1 MKQLL
6 TLFLCGLFVL
16 AAPACAQRIIQNP
29 KALGCLNVSGGEL
42 KASKVVFADTA
53 TTVQFTMDYPAGST
67 FRIAGT
73 SYLVDENNRRYLV
86 RSAEGL
92 TLDAW
97 VTSPADRTTHFT
109 LHFEPLPKRTRVF
122 DFIEYDGQRAFM
134 LLGIHNG
141 KQKLKMKT
149 MEELASANVYPSLAD
164 WFTTDS
170 VTLRGRIEG
179 YSAEAGFPTQ
189 LEMSYKSVFDKDELV
204 MVADIRP
211 DGTFEKRWEVDY
223 PKQHSFRWDKALP
236 GMKYLEVFARPGD
249 TINVT
254 VRRGEDGLYRCIYHD
269 GSSQAVERWLK
280 SGLNLGGF
288 TSRMYHFK
296 GTPGEAEAQAEKL
309 WQLTTYRLQTVAAR
323 HHFTPMEMQLA
334 MADAQVQYAMD
345 VMDYAL
351 GKMLNTEMVTA
362 ADSAVH
368 ATLRD
373 TAFYGRLLRRIDF
386 DNPLL
391 MASGY
396 YDILLNRIQY
406 AWPVLSADG
415 PVEITD
421 EDGPW
426 DNTSESILK
435 EMEKRY
441 ATWRGMMG
449 STKNNDFVKPKDQRE
464 LARFGLARNCTF
476 KNLMAQ
482 MCNYQEML
490 GDYNMWRE
498 NESSKDRVLA
508 DPKLSEEERKQ
519 QAERI
524 PCLSNVFPRYVSSFT
539 YEALRHHAEQF
550 HAARQAMASFTS
562 PLPQGQPAQ
571 LIRSLQM
578 RYPGRYLVIDFWGMG
593 CGPCRGAIQSS
604 KELRAEIAKRDDVK
618 LVFIAGEE
626 TAEGSEAYH
635 KYVKEWL
642 ADEETIC
649 IPDTEFS
656 RLQEYFRF
664 NGIPHYETITP
675 DGRIVGEEYR
685 INGLYNFKAEMERL
699 IKAGL

>member
-16 AAPACAQRIIQNP
+16 AAPACAQRTIQNP

-53 TTVQFTMDYPAGST
+53 TTVQFTMDYPAGSS

-73 SYLVDENNRRYLV
+73 CYLVDENNRRYPV

-92 TLDAW
+92 TFDTW

-109 LHFEPLPKRTRVF
+109 LHFDPLPKRTRVF

-134 LLGIHNG
+134 LLGIHDS

-149 MEELASANVYPSLAD
+149 MEELAGANAYPSLAD

-498 NESSKDRVLA
+498 NEISKDKVLA

-519 QAERI
+519 QAASV
-524 PCLSNVFPRYVSSFT
+524 PCLSNVFPRYVASFSH
-539 YEALRHHAEQF
+539 EALRRHAEQF
-550 HAARQAMASFTS
+550 HAARQAKASFTS
-562 PLPQGQPAQ
+562 PLPEGQPAE

>member
-16 AAPACAQRIIQNP
+16 ATPACAQRTIQNP

-53 TTVQFTMDYPAGST
+53 TTVQFTMDYPAGSS

-73 SYLVDENNRRYLV
+73 CYLVDENNRRYPV

-92 TLDAW
+92 TFDTW

-109 LHFEPLPKRTRVF
+109 LHFDPLPKRTRVF
-122 DFIEYDGQRAFM
+122 DFIEYDGQRSFM

-189 LEMSYKSVFDKDELV
+189 LEMSYKSVFDKYDFV

-211 DGTFEKRWEVDY
+211 DGTFEKRWKVDY
-223 PKQHSFRWDKALP
+223 PQQHSFRLDKALP
-236 GMKYLEVFARPGD
+236 GMNYLEVFARPGD
-249 TINVT
+249 TIDVT
-254 VRRGEDGLYRCIYHD
+254 VRKGDDGLYRCDYHS
-269 GSSQAVERWLK
+269 GSSQEVERWLK
-280 SGLNLGGF
+280 SGLNFGGI
-288 TSRMYHFK
+288 TSRMYRFK

-309 WQLTTYRLQTVAAR
+309 WQLMTYRLQTEAAR
-323 HHFTPMEMQLA
+323 HKFTPMEMQLA
-334 MADAQVQYAMD
+334 MADAQVQYAME

-351 GKMLNTEMVTA
+351 GKMFNMEMVTA

-406 AWPVLSADG
+406 AWPVRFADG

-421 EDGPW
+421 ENGPW
-426 DNTSESILK
+426 TNPAESILN

-441 ATWRGMMG
+441 ATWRSMMG
-449 STKNNDFVKPKDQRE
+449 STKN
-464 LARFGLARNCTF
+464 
-476 KNLMAQ
+476 NLMAQ

-498 NESSKDRVLA
+498 NEISKDKVLA

-519 QAERI
+519 QAASV
-524 PCLSNVFPRYVSSFT
+524 PCLSNVFPRYVASFSH
-539 YEALRHHAEQF
+539 EALRRHAEQF
-550 HAARQAMASFTS
+550 HAARQAKASFTS
-562 PLPQGQPAQ
+562 PLPEGQPAE

-664 NGIPHYETITP
+664 NSIPHYETITP
-675 DGRIVGEEYR
+675 DGRRVGEEYL
-685 INGLYNFKAEMERL
+685 INGLYNFKFEMDRL
-699 IKAGL
+699 RAAGL

>member
-1 MKQLL
+1 MKQFLILL
-6 TLFLCGLFVL
+6 LCGLFALV
-16 AAPACAQRIIQNP
+16 APTSAKRIVKAP
-29 KALGCLNVSGGEL
+29 EALGCLNVNNGDLMVRE
-42 KASKVVFADTA
+42 VVFADTA
-53 TTVQFTMDYPAGST
+53 TTVRFTLDYPAGNN
-67 FRIAGT
+67 FRILDT
-73 SYLVDENNRRYLV
+73 CYLQDEDGARYPL

-92 TLDAW
+92 SVNTW
-97 VTSPADRTTHFT
+97 VTSPAGRTTDFT

-122 DFIEYDGQRAFM
+122 DFIENDGRGAFM
-134 LLGIHNG
+134 VLGIHDR
-141 KQKLKMKT
+141 KHKLRLPT
-149 MEELASANVYPSLAD
+149 MEELAGANAYTAPAD

-179 YSAEAGFPTQ
+179 YSPEAGFPTQ
-189 LEMSYKSVFDKDELV
+189 LELSYTSVFDKDELV

-211 DGTFEKRWEVDY
+211 DGTFEKRWKVDH
-223 PKQHSFRWDKALP
+223 PKQHSFLWDKALP
-236 GMKYLEVFARPGD
+236 GMNYLEVFARPGE

-280 SGLNLGGF
+280 SGLELGGF

-296 GTPGEAEAQAEKL
+296 GTPGEAEALAEKL
-309 WQLTTYRLQTVAAR
+309 WQLIIYRLQTVAAR
-323 HHFTPMEMQLA
+323 HSFTPMEMQLA
-334 MADAQVQYAMD
+334 MADAQVQHAMG

-351 GKMLNTEMVTA
+351 GKMFDANMVTA
-362 ADSAVH
+362 ADSAVY
-368 ATLRD
+368 AALRD

-391 MASGY
+391 MANGY
-396 YDILLNRIQY
+396 YEILLNRIQY
-406 AWPVLSADG
+406 AWPVIGADG

-421 EDGPW
+421 EIGPW
-426 DNTSESILK
+426 TNTPESILK
-435 EMEKRY
+435 EMENRY
-441 ATWRGMMG
+441 AKWRGMMG
-449 STKNNDFVKPKDQRE
+449 CTNN
-464 LARFGLARNCTF
+464 
-476 KNLMAQ
+476 NLMAQ

-490 GDYNMWRE
+490 DDYKLWCV
-498 NESSKDRVLA
+498 NEITKDRVLS

-519 QAERI
+519 QAASV
-524 PCLSNVFPRYVSSFT
+524 PCLSNVLPRYVASFSH
-539 YEALRHHAEQF
+539 EALRRHAEQF

-562 PLPQGQPAQ
+562 PLPQGQPAA
-571 LIRSLQM
+571 LIRSLQA

-604 KELRAEIAKRDDVK
+604 KELRAEIAQRDDVK
-618 LVFIAGEE
+618 LVFIAGEA

-675 DGRIVGEEYR
+675 DGRRVGEEYR
-685 INGLYNFKAEMERL
+685 INGLYNFKFEMEHLLQAFDRESRR
-699 IKAGL
+699 

>member
-73 SYLVDENNRRYLV
+73 CYLVDENNRRYLV

-97 VTSPADRTTHFT
+97 VTSPADRTTLFT

-134 LLGIHNG
+134 LLGIHDG

-149 MEELASANVYPSLAD
+149 MEELAGAKAYPSLAD

-189 LEMSYKSVFDKDELV
+189 LEMSYNSVFDKYDLV

-211 DGTFEKRWEVDY
+211 DGTFEKRWKVDY
-223 PKQHSFRWDKALP
+223 PQQHSLRLDKELP
-236 GMKYLEVFARPGD
+236 GMNYLEVFARPGD
-249 TINVT
+249 TIGVT
-254 VRRGEDGLYRCIYHD
+254 VRKGDDGLYRCDYHS
-269 GSSQAVERWLK
+269 GSSQEVERWLK
-280 SGLNLGGF
+280 SGLNF
-288 TSRMYHFK
+288 SNIVSRMFHCK
-296 GTPGEAEAQAEKL
+296 GTPQEAEAEAEEL
-309 WQLTTYRLQTVAAR
+309 WQLMAYRLQTVAAR
-323 HHFTPMEMQLA
+323 HNFSPLEMQLA
-334 MADAQVQYAMD
+334 VADAQAHFATG

-351 GKMLNTEMVTA
+351 QKRFNVERVTA
-362 ADSAVH
+362 ADSAVY

-373 TAFYGRLLRRIDF
+373 TAFYSRLLHRIDF

-406 AWPVLSADG
+406 AWPVRFADG

-449 STKNNDFVKPKDQRE
+449 CTNN
-464 LARFGLARNCTF
+464 
-476 KNLMAQ
+476 NLMAQ

-508 DPKLSEEERKQ
+508 DPKLCAEERKQ
-519 QAERI
+519 QAGRI
-524 PCLSNVFPRYVSSFT
+524 PCLSNVFPRYVASFSHET
-539 YEALRHHAEQF
+539 LRRHAEQF

-562 PLPQGQPAQ
+562 PLPQGQPAA
-571 LIRSLQM
+571 LIRSLQA

-649 IPDTEFS
+649 IPNTEFS

-664 NGIPHYETITP
+664 NSIPHYETITP

-685 INGLYNFKAEMERL
+685 INGLYNFKYDMEWL
-699 IKAGL
+699 LKAGL

>member
-1 MKQLL
+1 MNLHTFMKQFLILL
-6 TLFLCGLFVL
+6 LCGLFALV
-16 AAPACAQRIIQNP
+16 APTSAKRIVKAP
-29 KALGCLNVSGGEL
+29 EALGCLNVSNGDLMVRE
-42 KASKVVFADTA
+42 VVFADTA
-53 TTVQFTMDYPAGST
+53 TTVRFTLDYPAGNN
-67 FRIAGT
+67 FRILDT
-73 SYLVDENNRRYLV
+73 CYLQDEDGARYPL

-92 TLDAW
+92 SVNTW
-97 VTSPADRTTHFT
+97 VTSPAGRTTDFT

-122 DFIEYDGQRAFM
+122 DFIENDGRGAFM
-134 LLGIHNG
+134 VLGIHDR
-141 KQKLKMKT
+141 KHKLRLPT
-149 MEELASANVYPSLAD
+149 MEELAGANAYTAPAD

-179 YSAEAGFPTQ
+179 YSPEAGFPTQ
-189 LEMSYKSVFDKDELV
+189 LELSYTSVFDKDELV

-211 DGTFEKRWEVDY
+211 DGTFEKRWEVDH

-236 GMKYLEVFARPGD
+236 GMNYLEVFARPGE

-280 SGLNLGGF
+280 SGLDLGGF
-288 TSRMYHFK
+288 ASRMYHFK
-296 GTPGEAEAQAEKL
+296 GTPGEAEALAEKL
-309 WQLTTYRLQTVAAR
+309 WKLIIYRLQTVAAR
-323 HHFTPMEMQLA
+323 HSFTPMEMQLA
-334 MADAQVQYAMD
+334 MADAQVQHAMG

-351 GKMLNTEMVTA
+351 GKMFDANMVTA
-362 ADSAVH
+362 ADSAVY
-368 ATLRD
+368 AALRD

-396 YDILLNRIQY
+396 YGILLNRIQY
-406 AWPVLSADG
+406 AWPLIGADG

-421 EDGPW
+421 ESGPW
-426 DNTSESILK
+426 TNTPESILK
-435 EMEKRY
+435 EMENRY
-441 ATWRGMMG
+441 AKWRGMMG
-449 STKNNDFVKPKDQRE
+449 
-464 LARFGLARNCTF
+464 CTHN
-476 KNLMAQ
+476 NLMAQ

-490 GDYNMWRE
+490 DDYKLWCV
-498 NESSKDRVLA
+498 NEITKDRVLS

-519 QAERI
+519 QAASV
-524 PCLSNVFPRYVSSFT
+524 PCLSNVFPRYVASFSH
-539 YEALRHHAEQF
+539 EALRRHAERF
-550 HAARQAMASFTS
+550 HAARQAKASFTS
-562 PLPQGQPAQ
+562 PLPEGQSAE

-593 CGPCRGAIQSS
+593 CGPCRSAIQSS

-618 LVFIAGEE
+618 LVFIAGEA

-675 DGRIVGEEYR
+675 DGRRVGEEYR
-685 INGLYNFKAEMERL
+685 INGLYNFKFEMEHLLQAFDRESRR
-699 IKAGL
+699 

>member
-1 MKQLL
+1 MKQFLILL
-6 TLFLCGLFVL
+6 LCGLFAMV
-16 AAPACAQRIIQNP
+16 APSSAKRIVMKAP
-29 KALGCLNVSGGEL
+29 EALGCLNVSNGDLMVRE
-42 KASKVVFADTA
+42 VVFADTA
-53 TTVQFTMDYPAGST
+53 TTVRFTLDYPAGYN
-67 FRIAGT
+67 FRILDT
-73 SYLVDENNRRYLV
+73 CYLQDEDGARYPL

-92 TLDAW
+92 SVNTW
-97 VTSPADRTTHFT
+97 VTSPAGRTTDFT

-122 DFIEYDGQRAFM
+122 DFIENDGRGAFM
-134 LLGIHNG
+134 VLGIHDR
-141 KQKLKMKT
+141 KHKLRLPT
-149 MEELASANVYPSLAD
+149 MEELAGANAYTAPAD

-179 YSAEAGFPTQ
+179 YSPEAGFPTQ
-189 LEMSYKSVFDKDELV
+189 LELSYTSVFDKDELV

-211 DGTFEKRWEVDY
+211 DGTFEKRWEVDH
-223 PKQHSFRWDKALP
+223 PKQHSFLWDKALP
-236 GMKYLEVFARPGD
+236 GMNYLEVFARPGD

-280 SGLNLGGF
+280 SGLDFGGF
-288 TSRMYHFK
+288 TSRMYHFR
-296 GTPGEAEAQAEKL
+296 GTPGEAEALAEKL
-309 WQLTTYRLQTVAAR
+309 WQLIIYRLQTVAAR
-323 HHFTPMEMQLA
+323 HSFTPMEMQLA
-334 MADAQVQYAMD
+334 MADAQVQHAMD

-351 GKMLNTEMVTA
+351 GKMFNAEMVTA
-362 ADSAVH
+362 ADSAVY
-368 ATLRD
+368 AALRD

-396 YDILLNRIQY
+396 YEILLNRIQY
-406 AWPVLSADG
+406 AWPVRSAAIIEVVD
-415 PVEITD
+415 TD
-421 EDGPW
+421 EQW
-426 DNTSESILK
+426 TNTPESILK
-435 EMEKRY
+435 EMENRY

-449 STKNNDFVKPKDQRE
+449 CSKN
-464 LARFGLARNCTF
+464 
-476 KNLMAQ
+476 NLMAQ

-490 GDYNMWRE
+490 DDYKLWCV
-498 NESSKDRVLA
+498 NEITKDRVLS
-508 DPKLSEEERKQ
+508 DPKLSEDERKQ
-519 QAERI
+519 QAASV
-524 PCLSNVFPRYVSSFT
+524 PCLSNVFPRYVASFSH
-539 YEALRHHAEQF
+539 EALRRHAERF
-550 HAARQAMASFTS
+550 HAARQAKASFTS
-562 PLPQGQPAQ
+562 PLPEGQPAE
-571 LIRSLQM
+571 LIRSLQA

-593 CGPCRGAIQSS
+593 CGPCRSAIQSS

-618 LVFIAGEE
+618 LVFIAGEA

-675 DGRIVGEEYR
+675 DGRRVGEEYR
-685 INGLYNFKAEMERL
+685 INGLYNFDSDMKRL
-699 IKAGL
+699 LQAFDRESRR

>member
-1 MKQLL
+1 MKQFLILL
-6 TLFLCGLFVL
+6 LCGLFALV
-16 AAPACAQRIIQNP
+16 APTSAKRIVKAP
-29 KALGCLNVSGGEL
+29 EALGCLNVSNGDLMVRE
-42 KASKVVFADTA
+42 VVFADTA
-53 TTVQFTMDYPAGST
+53 TTVRFTLDYPAGNN
-67 FRIAGT
+67 FRILDT
-73 SYLVDENNRRYLV
+73 CYLQDEDGARYPL

-92 TLDAW
+92 SVNTW
-97 VTSPADRTTHFT
+97 VTSPAGRTTDFT

-122 DFIEYDGQRAFM
+122 DFIENDGRGAFM
-134 LLGIHNG
+134 VLGIHDR
-141 KQKLKMKT
+141 KHKLRLPT
-149 MEELASANVYPSLAD
+149 MEELAGANAYTAPAD

-179 YSAEAGFPTQ
+179 YSPEAGFPTQ
-189 LEMSYKSVFDKDELV
+189 LELSYTSVFDKDELV

-211 DGTFEKRWEVDY
+211 DGTFEKRWEVDH

-236 GMKYLEVFARPGD
+236 GMSYLEVLARPGE

-254 VRRGEDGLYRCIYHD
+254 VRRGEDGQYRCIYHD

-280 SGLNLGGF
+280 SGLDFGGF

-296 GTPGEAEAQAEKL
+296 GTPGEAEALAEKL
-309 WQLTTYRLQTVAAR
+309 WKLIIYRLQTVAAR
-323 HHFTPMEMQLA
+323 HSFTPMEMQLA
-334 MADAQVQYAMD
+334 MADAQVQHAMG

-351 GKMLNTEMVTA
+351 GKMFDANMVTA
-362 ADSAVH
+362 ADSAVY
-368 ATLRD
+368 AALRD

-406 AWPVLSADG
+406 AWPVIGADG

-421 EDGPW
+421 EIGPW
-426 DNTSESILK
+426 TNTPESILK
-435 EMEKRY
+435 EMENRY
-441 ATWRGMMG
+441 AKWRGMMG
-449 STKNNDFVKPKDQRE
+449 CTNN
-464 LARFGLARNCTF
+464 
-476 KNLMAQ
+476 NLMAQ

-490 GDYNMWRE
+490 DDYKLWCV
-498 NESSKDRVLA
+498 NEITKDRVLS

-519 QAERI
+519 QAASV
-524 PCLSNVFPRYVSSFT
+524 PCLSNVFPRYVASFSH
-539 YEALRHHAEQF
+539 EALRRHAERF
-550 HAARQAMASFTS
+550 HAARQAKASFTS
-562 PLPQGQPAQ
+562 PLPEGQSAE

-593 CGPCRGAIQSS
+593 CGPCRSAIQSS

-618 LVFIAGEE
+618 LVFIAGEA

-675 DGRIVGEEYR
+675 DGRRVGEEYR
-685 INGLYNFKAEMERL
+685 INGLYNFDSDMKHLLQAFDRESRR
-699 IKAGL
+699 

>member
-1 MKQLL
+1 MNLYTFMKQFLILL
-6 TLFLCGLFVL
+6 LCGLFALV
-16 AAPACAQRIIQNP
+16 APTSAKRIVKGP
-29 KALGCLNVSGGEL
+29 EALGCLNVSNGDLMVRE
-42 KASKVVFADTA
+42 VVFADTA
-53 TTVQFTMDYPAGST
+53 TTVRFTLDYPAGNN
-67 FRIAGT
+67 FRILDT
-73 SYLVDENNRRYLV
+73 CYLQDEDGARYPL

-92 TLDAW
+92 AVNTW
-97 VTSPADRTTHFT
+97 VTSPAGRITDFT

-122 DFIEYDGQRAFM
+122 DFIENDGRGAFM
-134 LLGIHNG
+134 VLGIHDR
-141 KQKLKMKT
+141 KHKLRLPT
-149 MEELASANVYPSLAD
+149 MEELAGANAYTAPAD

-179 YSAEAGFPTQ
+179 YSPEAGFPTQ
-189 LEMSYKSVFDKDELV
+189 LELSYTSLFEKNELV

-223 PKQHSFRWDKALP
+223 PKQHSLRWDKALP
-236 GMKYLEVFARPGD
+236 GMNYLEVFARPGD

-254 VRRGEDGLYRCIYHD
+254 VRRGEDGQYRCIYHD

-280 SGLNLGGF
+280 SGLDFGGF
-288 TSRMYHFK
+288 TSRMYHFR
-296 GTPGEAEAQAEKL
+296 GTPGEAEALAEKL
-309 WQLTTYRLQTVAAR
+309 WKLIIYRLQTVAAR
-323 HHFTPMEMQLA
+323 HNFTPMEMQLA
-334 MADAQVQYAMD
+334 MADAQVQHAMG

-351 GKMLNTEMVTA
+351 GKMFDANMVTA
-362 ADSAVH
+362 ADSAVY
-368 ATLRD
+368 AALRD

-396 YDILLNRIQY
+396 YNILLNRIQY
-406 AWPVLSADG
+406 AWPVIGADG

-421 EDGPW
+421 ENGPW
-426 DNTSESILK
+426 TNTPESILK
-435 EMEKRY
+435 EMENRY
-441 ATWRGMMG
+441 AKWRGMMG
-449 STKNNDFVKPKDQRE
+449 CTNN
-464 LARFGLARNCTF
+464 
-476 KNLMAQ
+476 NLMAQ

-490 GDYNMWRE
+490 DDYKLWCV
-498 NESSKDRVLA
+498 NEINKDSVLA
-508 DPKLSEEERKQ
+508 NPKLNEEERKQ
-519 QAERI
+519 QAASV
-524 PCLSNVFPRYVSSFT
+524 PCLSNVFPRYVASFSH
-539 YEALRHHAEQF
+539 EALRRHAERF
-550 HAARQAMASFTS
+550 HAARQAKASFTS
-562 PLPQGQPAQ
+562 PLPEGQPAE
-571 LIRSLQM
+571 LIRSLQA

-593 CGPCRGAIQSS
+593 CGPCRSAIQSS

-618 LVFIAGEE
+618 LVFIAGEA

-675 DGRIVGEEYR
+675 DGRRVGEEYR
-685 INGLYNFKAEMERL
+685 INGLYNFKFEMEHLLQAFDRESRR
-699 IKAGL
+699 

>member
-16 AAPACAQRIIQNP
+16 AAPACAQRTIQNP

-53 TTVQFTMDYPAGST
+53 TTVQFTMDYPAGYT

-73 SYLVDENNRRYLV
+73 CYLVDENNRRYLV

-134 LLGIHNG
+134 LLGIHDS

-149 MEELASANVYPSLAD
+149 MEELAGANAYPSLAD

-288 TSRMYHFK
+288 TLRMYHFK

-685 INGLYNFKAEMERL
+685 INGLYNFKFEMERL

>member
-16 AAPACAQRIIQNP
+16 AAPACAQRTIQNP

-53 TTVQFTMDYPAGST
+53 TTVQFTMDYPAGSS

-73 SYLVDENNRRYLV
+73 CYLVDENNRRYLV

-109 LHFEPLPKRTRVF
+109 LHFDPLPKRTRVF

-134 LLGIHNG
+134 LLGIHDS

-149 MEELASANVYPSLAD
+149 MEELAGANAYPSLAD

>member
-1 MKQLL
+1 MKH
-6 TLFLCGLFVL
+6 FLIILWCGLLVW
-16 AAPACAQRIIQNP
+16 AAPACAQRTLKNP

-53 TTVQFTMDYPAGST
+53 TTVQFTMDYPAGYV

-73 SYLVDENNRRYLV
+73 CYLVDENNRRYLV

-134 LLGIHNG
+134 LLGIHDS

-189 LEMSYKSVFDKDELV
+189 LEMSYKSVFDKYDLV

-211 DGTFEKRWEVDY
+211 DGTFEKRWKVDY
-223 PKQHSFRWDKALP
+223 PQQHSFRLDKALP
-236 GMKYLEVFARPGD
+236 GMNYLEVFARPGD
-249 TINVT
+249 TIDVT
-254 VRRGEDGLYRCIYHD
+254 VRKGDDGLYRCDYHS
-269 GSSQAVERWLK
+269 GSSQEVERWLK
-280 SGLNLGGF
+280 SGLDF
-288 TSRMYHFK
+288 RDIDSRMYHCE
-296 GTPGEAEAQAEKL
+296 GTPQEAEALAEEL
-309 WQLTTYRLQTVAAR
+309 WQLTAYRLQTVAAR
-323 HHFTPMEMQLA
+323 HHFTPTEMQLA
-334 MADAQVQYAMD
+334 VADAQAQYATG

-351 GKMLNTEMVTA
+351 AKRFNVELVTA

-373 TAFYGRLLRRIDF
+373 TTFYSRLLHRIDF

-449 STKNNDFVKPKDQRE
+449 STKNN
-464 LARFGLARNCTF
+464 
-476 KNLMAQ
+476 LMAQ
-482 MCNYQEML
+482 MSNYQEML
-490 GDYNMWRE
+490 SDYNMWRE
-498 NESSKDRVLA
+498 NESSKDRVWA

-519 QAERI
+519 QAGRV
-524 PCLSNVFPRYVSSFT
+524 PCLSNVFPRYVASFSHET
-539 YEALRHHAEQF
+539 LRRHAEQF

-562 PLPQGQPAQ
+562 PLPQGQPAA
-571 LIRSLQM
+571 LIRSLQA

-649 IPDTEFS
+649 IPNTEFS

-675 DGRIVGEEYR
+675 DGRRVNEEYR
-685 INGLYNFKAEMERL
+685 MGGFYNFDFDLERL
-699 IKAGL
+699 KKAFD

>member
-16 AAPACAQRIIQNP
+16 AAPACAQRTIQNP

-134 LLGIHNG
+134 LLGIHDS

-149 MEELASANVYPSLAD
+149 MEELAGANAYPSLAD

-280 SGLNLGGF
+280 SGLDF
-288 TSRMYHFK
+288 RDIDSRMYHCE
-296 GTPGEAEAQAEKL
+296 GTPQEAEALAEEL
-309 WQLTTYRLQTVAAR
+309 WQLTAYRLQTEAAR
-323 HHFTPMEMQLA
+323 HNFTPTEMQLA
-334 MADAQVQYAMD
+334 VADAQVQYATG

-351 GKMLNTEMVTA
+351 AKRFNVELVTA
-362 ADSAVH
+362 ADSAVY

-373 TAFYGRLLRRIDF
+373 TTFYSRLLHRIDF

>member
-1 MKQLL
+1 M
-6 TLFLCGLFVL
+6 TLFLGGLLFL
-16 AAPACAQRIIQNP
+16 AAPAYAQRTIKNP
-29 KALGCLNVSGGEL
+29 KALGCLNVLDGEL
-42 KASKVVFADTA
+42 KAREVVFADTA
-53 TTVQFTMDYPAGST
+53 TTIAFTLDYPAGNN
-67 FRIAGT
+67 FRISST
-73 SYLVDENNRRYLV
+73 CYLVDENNRRYPV

-92 TLDAW
+92 PLDAW
-97 VTSPADRTTHFT
+97 MTSPASRTTDFK

-122 DFIEYDGQRAFM
+122 DFFEYDGRGAFM
-134 LLGIHNG
+134 LQGIHDG
-141 KQKLKMKT
+141 KRKLKIKT
-149 MEELASANVYPSLAD
+149 LEELAGANAYTAPAD

-179 YSAEAGFPTQ
+179 YSPEAGFPTQ
-189 LEMSYKSVFDKDELV
+189 LELSYTSLFDKDELV

-211 DGTFEKRWEVDY
+211 DGTFEKRWEVDH

-236 GMKYLEVFARPGD
+236 GMSYLEVFARPGD
-249 TINVT
+249 TIDVT

-288 TSRMYHFK
+288 PSRMYRFK
-296 GTPGEAEAQAEKL
+296 GTPGEAEALAEKL
-309 WQLTTYRLQTVAAR
+309 WKLMTYRLQTEAAR
-323 HHFTPMEMQLA
+323 HKFTPMEMQLA

-351 GKMLNTEMVTA
+351 GKMFNMEMVTA

-406 AWPVLSADG
+406 AWPVTGADG

-421 EDGPW
+421 EIGPW
-426 DNTSESILK
+426 SNTPESILK
-435 EMEKRY
+435 EMEDRY
-441 ATWRGMMG
+441 ATWNGMMG
-449 STKNNDFVKPKDQRE
+449 STKNS
-464 LARFGLARNCTF
+464 
-476 KNLMAQ
+476 LMAQ

-490 GDYNMWRE
+490 GDYTLWRV
-498 NESSKDRVLA
+498 NEISKDKVLA

-519 QAERI
+519 QAASV
-524 PCLSNVFPRYVSSFT
+524 PCLSNVFPRYVASFSH
-539 YEALRHHAEQF
+539 EALRRHAEQF
-550 HAARQAMASFTS
+550 HAARQAKASFAS
-562 PLPQGQPAQ
+562 PLPEGQPAA
-571 LIRSLQM
+571 LIRSLQA
-578 RYPGRYLVIDFWGMG
+578 RYPGRYLVVDFWGMG

-675 DGRIVGEEYR
+675 DGRRVGEEYR
-685 INGLYNFKAEMERL
+685 INGLYNFKFEMERL
-699 IKAGL
+699 RAAGL

>member
-1 MKQLL
+1 MKH
-6 TLFLCGLFVL
+6 FLIILWCGLLVW
-16 AAPACAQRIIQNP
+16 AAPACAQRTLKNP

-53 TTVQFTMDYPAGST
+53 TTVQFTMDYPAGYV

-73 SYLVDENNRRYLV
+73 CYLVDENNRRYLV

-134 LLGIHNG
+134 LLGIHDS

-179 YSAEAGFPTQ
+179 YITEAGFPTQ
-189 LEMSYKSVFDKDELV
+189 LEMSYKSVFDKYDLV

-211 DGTFEKRWEVDY
+211 DGTFEKRWKVDY
-223 PKQHSFRWDKALP
+223 PQQHSFRLDKELP
-236 GMKYLEVFARPGD
+236 GMNYLEVFARPGD
-249 TINVT
+249 TIDVT
-254 VRRGEDGLYRCIYHD
+254 VRKGDDGLYRCDYHS
-269 GSSQAVERWLK
+269 GSSQEVERWLK
-280 SGLNLGGF
+280 SGLDF
-288 TSRMYHFK
+288 RDIDSRMYHCE
-296 GTPGEAEAQAEKL
+296 GTPQEAEALAEEL
-309 WQLTTYRLQTVAAR
+309 WQLTAYRLQTVAAR

-334 MADAQVQYAMD
+334 VADAQAQYATG

-351 GKMLNTEMVTA
+351 AKRFNVELVTA

-373 TAFYGRLLRRIDF
+373 TTFYSRLLHRIDF

-449 STKNNDFVKPKDQRE
+449 STKNN
-464 LARFGLARNCTF
+464 
-476 KNLMAQ
+476 LMAQ
-482 MCNYQEML
+482 MSNYQEML
-490 GDYNMWRE
+490 SDYNMWRE
-498 NESSKDRVLA
+498 NESSKDRVWA

-519 QAERI
+519 QAGRV
-524 PCLSNVFPRYVSSFT
+524 PCLSNVFPRYVASFSHET
-539 YEALRHHAEQF
+539 LRRHAEQF

-571 LIRSLQM
+571 LIRSLQA

-649 IPDTEFS
+649 IPNTEFS

-664 NGIPHYETITP
+664 NSIPHYETITP

-685 INGLYNFKAEMERL
+685 INGLYNFKAEMEWL

>member
-1 MKQLL
+1 MKHLHTFMKQFLILL
-6 TLFLCGLFVL
+6 LCGLFAMV
-16 AAPACAQRIIQNP
+16 APTSAKRIVKAP
-29 KALGCLNVSGGEL
+29 EALGCLNVSNGDLMVRE
-42 KASKVVFADTA
+42 VVFADTA
-53 TTVQFTMDYPAGST
+53 TTVRFTLDYPAGNN
-67 FRIAGT
+67 FRILDT
-73 SYLVDENNRRYLV
+73 CYLQDEDGARYPL

-92 TLDAW
+92 SVNTW
-97 VTSPADRTTHFT
+97 VTSPAGRTTDFT

-122 DFIEYDGQRAFM
+122 DFIENDGRGAFM
-134 LLGIHNG
+134 VLGIHDR
-141 KQKLKMKT
+141 KHKLRLPT
-149 MEELASANVYPSLAD
+149 MEELAGANAYTAPAD

-179 YSAEAGFPTQ
+179 YSPEAGFPTQ
-189 LEMSYKSVFDKDELV
+189 LELSYTSVFDKDELV

-211 DGTFEKRWEVDY
+211 DGTFEKRWEVDH
-223 PKQHSFRWDKALP
+223 PKQHSFLWDKALP
-236 GMKYLEVFARPGD
+236 GMSYLEVFARPGD

-280 SGLNLGGF
+280 SGLNLCGF
-288 TSRMYHFK
+288 ASRMYRFK
-296 GTPGEAEAQAEKL
+296 GTPGEADALAEKL
-309 WQLTTYRLQTVAAR
+309 WKLMTYRLQTVAAR
-323 HHFTPMEMQLA
+323 HSFTPMEMQLA
-334 MADAQVQYAMD
+334 MADAQVQHAMG
-345 VMDYAL
+345 VMDYAF
-351 GKMLNTEMVTA
+351 GKMLNMEMVTA

-406 AWPVLSADG
+406 SWPVIGADG

-421 EDGPW
+421 ENGPW
-426 DNTSESILK
+426 TNTPESILR
-435 EMEKRY
+435 EMENRY
-441 ATWRGMMG
+441 AKWRGMMG
-449 STKNNDFVKPKDQRE
+449 CTKN
-464 LARFGLARNCTF
+464 
-476 KNLMAQ
+476 NLMAQ

-490 GDYNMWRE
+490 DDYKLWCA
-498 NESSKDRVLA
+498 NEINKDSVLA
-508 DPKLSEEERKQ
+508 NPKLSEEERKQ
-519 QAERI
+519 QAASV
-524 PCLSNVFPRYVSSFT
+524 PCLSNVFPRYVASFSH
-539 YEALRHHAEQF
+539 EALRRHAEQF
-550 HAARQAMASFTS
+550 HAARQAMAALTS
-562 PLPQGQPAQ
+562 PLPEGQPAE
-571 LIRSLQM
+571 LIRSLQA

-593 CGPCRGAIQSS
+593 CGPCRSAIQSS

-618 LVFIAGEE
+618 LVFIAGEA

-675 DGRIVGEEYR
+675 DGRRVGEEYR
-685 INGLYNFKAEMERL
+685 INGLYNFKFEMEHLLQAFDRESRR
-699 IKAGL
+699 

>member
-16 AAPACAQRIIQNP
+16 ATPACAQRTIQNP

-53 TTVQFTMDYPAGST
+53 TTVQFTMDYPAGSS

-73 SYLVDENNRRYLV
+73 CYLVDENNRRYPV

-92 TLDAW
+92 TFDTW

-109 LHFEPLPKRTRVF
+109 LHFDPLPKRTRVF

-189 LEMSYKSVFDKDELV
+189 LEMSYKSVFDKYDFV

-211 DGTFEKRWEVDY
+211 DGTFEKRWKVDY
-223 PKQHSFRWDKALP
+223 PQQHSFRLDKALP
-236 GMKYLEVFARPGD
+236 GMNYLEVFARPGD
-249 TINVT
+249 TIDVT
-254 VRRGEDGLYRCIYHD
+254 VRKGDDGLYRCDYHS
-269 GSSQAVERWLK
+269 GSSQEVERWLK
-280 SGLNLGGF
+280 SGLNFGGF
-288 TSRMYHFK
+288 PSRMYRFK

-309 WQLTTYRLQTVAAR
+309 WQLMTYRLQTVAAR
-323 HHFTPMEMQLA
+323 HNFTPMEMQLA
-334 MADAQVQYAMD
+334 MADAQVQYAVD

-351 GKMLNTEMVTA
+351 GKMFNMEMVTA
-362 ADSAVH
+362 ADSAEH

-406 AWPVLSADG
+406 AWPVRFADG

-421 EDGPW
+421 ENGPW
-426 DNTSESILK
+426 TNPAESILN

-449 STKNNDFVKPKDQRE
+449 STKN
-464 LARFGLARNCTF
+464 
-476 KNLMAQ
+476 NLMAQ

-498 NESSKDRVLA
+498 NESSKDKVLA

-519 QAERI
+519 QAASV
-524 PCLSNVFPRYVSSFT
+524 PCLSNVFPRYVASFSH
-539 YEALRHHAEQF
+539 EALRRHAEQF
-550 HAARQAMASFTS
+550 HAARQAKASFTS
-562 PLPQGQPAQ
+562 PLPEGQPAA

-675 DGRIVGEEYR
+675 DGRRVGEEYR
-685 INGLYNFKAEMERL
+685 INGLYNFKSEMERL
-699 IKAGL
+699 RAAGL

>member
-16 AAPACAQRIIQNP
+16 AAPACAQRTIQNP

-86 RSAEGL
+86 CSAEGL

-109 LHFEPLPKRTRVF
+109 LHFEPLPTRTRGF

-134 LLGIHNG
+134 LLGIHDS

-149 MEELASANVYPSLAD
+149 MEELAGANAYPSLAD

-685 INGLYNFKAEMERL
+685 INGLYNFKFEMERL

>member
-16 AAPACAQRIIQNP
+16 ATPACAQRTIQNP

-53 TTVQFTMDYPAGST
+53 TTVQFTMDYPAGSS

-73 SYLVDENNRRYLV
+73 CYLVDENNRRYPV

-92 TLDAW
+92 TFDTW

-109 LHFEPLPKRTRVF
+109 LHFDPLPKRTRVF

-189 LEMSYKSVFDKDELV
+189 LEMSYKSVFDKYDFV

-211 DGTFEKRWEVDY
+211 DGTFEKRWKVDY
-223 PKQHSFRWDKALP
+223 PQQHSFRLDKALP
-236 GMKYLEVFARPGD
+236 GMNYLEVFARPGD
-249 TINVT
+249 TIDVT
-254 VRRGEDGLYRCIYHD
+254 VRKGDDGLYRCDYHS
-269 GSSQAVERWLK
+269 GSSQEVERWLK
-280 SGLNLGGF
+280 SGLNFGGI
-288 TSRMYHFK
+288 TSRMYRFK

-449 STKNNDFVKPKDQRE
+449 STKN
-464 LARFGLARNCTF
+464 
-476 KNLMAQ
+476 NLMAQ

>member
-16 AAPACAQRIIQNP
+16 AAPACAQRTIQNP

-73 SYLVDENNRRYLV
+73 CYLVDENNRRYLV

-92 TLDAW
+92 PLDAW

-134 LLGIHNG
+134 LLGIHDG

-189 LEMSYKSVFDKDELV
+189 LEMSYKGVFDKYDWV

-211 DGTFEKRWEVDY
+211 DGTFEKRWKVDY
-223 PKQHSFRWDKALP
+223 PQQHSFRWDKELP
-236 GMKYLEVFARPGD
+236 GMNYLEVFARPGD
-249 TINVT
+249 TIDVT
-254 VRRGEDGLYRCIYHD
+254 VRKGDDGLYRCDYHS
-269 GSSQAVERWLK
+269 GSSQEVERWLK
-280 SGLNLGGF
+280 SGLEF
-288 TSRMYHFK
+288 SSIVARMFHCK
-296 GTPGEAEAQAEKL
+296 GTPQEAEALAEEL
-309 WQLTTYRLQTVAAR
+309 WQLTAYRLQTVAA
-323 HHFTPMEMQLA
+323 HHNFTPLEMQLA
-334 MADAQVQYAMD
+334 VADAQAHFATG

-351 GKMLNTEMVTA
+351 QKGFNVERVTA
-362 ADSAVH
+362 ADSAVY

-373 TAFYGRLLRRIDF
+373 TVFYSRLLHRIDF

-391 MASGY
+391 MASGS

-406 AWPVLSADG
+406 AWPVRFADG

-421 EDGPW
+421 E
-426 DNTSESILK
+426 NILK

-449 STKNNDFVKPKDQRE
+449 STKN
-464 LARFGLARNCTF
+464 
-476 KNLMAQ
+476 NLMAQ

>member
-1 MKQLL
+1 MKH
-6 TLFLCGLFVL
+6 FLIILWCGLLVW
-16 AAPACAQRIIQNP
+16 AAPACAQRTLKNP

-53 TTVQFTMDYPAGST
+53 TTVQFTMDYPAGYV

-73 SYLVDENNRRYLV
+73 CYLVDENNRRYLV

-134 LLGIHNG
+134 LLGIHDS

-189 LEMSYKSVFDKDELV
+189 LEMSYKSVFDKYDLV

-211 DGTFEKRWEVDY
+211 DGTFEKRWKVDY
-223 PKQHSFRWDKALP
+223 PQQHSFRLDKALP
-236 GMKYLEVFARPGD
+236 GMNYLEVFARPGD
-249 TINVT
+249 TIDVT
-254 VRRGEDGLYRCIYHD
+254 VRKGDDGLYRCDYHS
-269 GSSQAVERWLK
+269 GSSQEVERWLK
-280 SGLNLGGF
+280 SGLDF
-288 TSRMYHFK
+288 RDIDSRMYHCE
-296 GTPGEAEAQAEKL
+296 GTPQEAEALAEEL
-309 WQLTTYRLQTVAAR
+309 WQLTAYRLQTVAAR
-323 HHFTPMEMQLA
+323 HHFTPTEMQLA
-334 MADAQVQYAMD
+334 VADAQAQYATG

-351 GKMLNTEMVTA
+351 AKRFNVELVTA

-373 TAFYGRLLRRIDF
+373 TTFYSRLLHRIDF

-449 STKNNDFVKPKDQRE
+449 STKNN
-464 LARFGLARNCTF
+464 
-476 KNLMAQ
+476 LMAQ
-482 MCNYQEML
+482 MSNYQEML
-490 GDYNMWRE
+490 SDYNMWRE
-498 NESSKDRVLA
+498 NESSKDRVWA

-519 QAERI
+519 QAASV
-524 PCLSNVFPRYVSSFT
+524 PCLSNVFPRYVASFSH
-539 YEALRHHAEQF
+539 EALRRHAEQF
-550 HAARQAMASFTS
+550 HAARQAKASFTS
-562 PLPQGQPAQ
+562 PLPEGQPAE

-593 CGPCRGAIQSS
+593 CGPCRSAIQSS
-604 KELRAEIAKRDDVK
+604 KELRAEIAQRDDVK
-618 LVFIAGEE
+618 LVFIAGEA

-675 DGRIVGEEYR
+675 DGRRVGEEYR
-685 INGLYNFKAEMERL
+685 INGLYNFDSDMKHLLQAFDRESRR
-699 IKAGL
+699 

>member
-1 MKQLL
+1 MKQFLILL
-6 TLFLCGLFVL
+6 LCGLFALV
-16 AAPACAQRIIQNP
+16 APTSAKRIVKAP
-29 KALGCLNVSGGEL
+29 EALGCLNVSNGDLMVRE
-42 KASKVVFADTA
+42 VVFADTA
-53 TTVQFTMDYPAGST
+53 TTVRFTLDYPAGNN
-67 FRIAGT
+67 FRILDT
-73 SYLVDENNRRYLV
+73 CYLQDEDGARYPL

-92 TLDAW
+92 AVNTW
-97 VTSPADRTTHFT
+97 VTSPAGRTTDFT

-122 DFIEYDGQRAFM
+122 DFIENDGRGAFM
-134 LLGIHNG
+134 VLGIHDR
-141 KQKLKMKT
+141 KHKLRLPT
-149 MEELASANVYPSLAD
+149 MEELAGANAYTAPAD

-179 YSAEAGFPTQ
+179 YSPEVGFPTQ
-189 LEMSYKSVFDKDELV
+189 LELSYTSVFDKDELV

-211 DGTFEKRWEVDY
+211 DGTFEKRWEVDH
-223 PKQHSFRWDKALP
+223 PKQHSFLWDKALP
-236 GMKYLEVFARPGD
+236 GMSYLEVFARPGD

-280 SGLNLGGF
+280 SGLDLGGF

-296 GTPGEAEAQAEKL
+296 GTPGEAEALAEKL
-309 WQLTTYRLQTVAAR
+309 WKLIIYRLQTVAVR
-323 HHFTPMEMQLA
+323 HNFTPMEMQLA
-334 MADAQVQYAMD
+334 MADAQVKHAMG

-351 GKMLNTEMVTA
+351 GKMFDANMVTA
-362 ADSAVH
+362 ADSAVY
-368 ATLRD
+368 AALRD

-396 YDILLNRIQY
+396 YAILLNRIQY
-406 AWPVLSADG
+406 AWPVIGADG

-421 EDGPW
+421 EIGPW
-426 DNTSESILK
+426 TNTPESILK
-435 EMEKRY
+435 EMENRY

-449 STKNNDFVKPKDQRE
+449 CTNN
-464 LARFGLARNCTF
+464 
-476 KNLMAQ
+476 NLMAQ

-490 GDYNMWRE
+490 DDYKLWCE
-498 NESSKDRVLA
+498 NEINKDSVLA
-508 DPKLSEEERKQ
+508 NPKLSEEERKQ
-519 QAERI
+519 QAERV
-524 PCLSNVFPRYVSSFT
+524 PCLSNVFPRYVASFSHD
-539 YEALRHHAEQF
+539 ALRRHAERF
-550 HAARQAMASFTS
+550 HAARQAKASFTS
-562 PLPQGQPAQ
+562 PLPEGQSAE

-593 CGPCRGAIQSS
+593 CGPCRSAIQSS
-604 KELRAEIAKRDDVK
+604 KELRAEIAQRDDVK
-618 LVFIAGEE
+618 LVFIAGEA

-675 DGRIVGEEYR
+675 DGRRVGEEYR
-685 INGLYNFKAEMERL
+685 INGLYNFKFEMKRL
-699 IKAGL
+699 LQAFDRESRR

>member
-16 AAPACAQRIIQNP
+16 AAPACAQRTIQNP

-53 TTVQFTMDYPAGST
+53 TTVQFTMDYPAGSS

-73 SYLVDENNRRYLV
+73 CYLVDENNRRYPV

-92 TLDAW
+92 TFDTW

-109 LHFEPLPKRTRVF
+109 LHFDPLPKRTRVF

-189 LEMSYKSVFDKDELV
+189 LEMSYKSVFDKYDFV

-211 DGTFEKRWEVDY
+211 DGTFEKRWKVDY
-223 PKQHSFRWDKALP
+223 PQQHSFRLDKALP
-236 GMKYLEVFARPGD
+236 GMNYLEVFARPGD
-249 TINVT
+249 TIDVT
-254 VRRGEDGLYRCIYHD
+254 VRKGDDGLYRCDYHS
-269 GSSQAVERWLK
+269 GSSQEVERWLK
-280 SGLNLGGF
+280 SGLNFGGF
-288 TSRMYHFK
+288 PSRMYRFK
-296 GTPGEAEAQAEKL
+296 GTPGEAEALAEKL
-309 WQLTTYRLQTVAAR
+309 WQLMTYRLQTEAAR
-323 HHFTPMEMQLA
+323 HKFTPMEMQLA

-351 GKMLNTEMVTA
+351 GKMFNMEMVTA

-406 AWPVLSADG
+406 AWPVRFADG

-421 EDGPW
+421 ENGPW
-426 DNTSESILK
+426 TNPAESILN

-449 STKNNDFVKPKDQRE
+449 STKN
-464 LARFGLARNCTF
+464 
-476 KNLMAQ
+476 NLMAQ

-498 NESSKDRVLA
+498 NESSKDKVLA
-508 DPKLSEEERKQ
+508 DPKLSEEEHKQ
-519 QAERI
+519 QAASV
-524 PCLSNVFPRYVSSFT
+524 PCLSNVFPRYVASFSH
-539 YEALRHHAEQF
+539 EALRRHAEQF
-550 HAARQAMASFTS
+550 HAARQAKASFTS
-562 PLPQGQPAQ
+562 PLPEGQPAE

-675 DGRIVGEEYR
+675 DGRRVGEEYR
-685 INGLYNFKAEMERL
+685 INGLYNFKSEMERL
-699 IKAGL
+699 RAAGL

>member
-1 MKQLL
+1 MKQFLILL
-6 TLFLCGLFVL
+6 LCGLFALV
-16 AAPACAQRIIQNP
+16 APTSAKRIVKAP
-29 KALGCLNVSGGEL
+29 EALGCLNVSNGDLMVRE
-42 KASKVVFADTA
+42 VVFADTA
-53 TTVQFTMDYPAGST
+53 TTVRFTLDYPAGNN
-67 FRIAGT
+67 FRILDT
-73 SYLVDENNRRYLV
+73 CYLQDEDGARYPL

-92 TLDAW
+92 AVNTW
-97 VTSPADRTTHFT
+97 VTSPAGRTTDFT

-122 DFIEYDGQRAFM
+122 DFIENDGRGAFM
-134 LLGIHNG
+134 VLGIHDR
-141 KQKLKMKT
+141 KHKLRLPT
-149 MEELASANVYPSLAD
+149 MEELAGANAYTAPAD

-179 YSAEAGFPTQ
+179 YSPEAGFPTQ
-189 LEMSYKSVFDKDELV
+189 LELSYTSVFDKDELV

-211 DGTFEKRWEVDY
+211 DGTFEKRWEVDH

-236 GMKYLEVFARPGD
+236 GMNYLEVFARPGE

-280 SGLNLGGF
+280 SGLDLGGF

-296 GTPGEAEAQAEKL
+296 GTPGEAEALAEKL
-309 WQLTTYRLQTVAAR
+309 WKLIIYRLQTVAVR
-323 HHFTPMEMQLA
+323 HNFTPMEMQLA
-334 MADAQVQYAMD
+334 MADAQVQHAMG

-351 GKMLNTEMVTA
+351 GKMFDANMVTA
-362 ADSAVH
+362 ADSAVY
-368 ATLRD
+368 AALRD

-391 MASGY
+391 MANGY
-396 YDILLNRIQY
+396 YEILLNRIQY
-406 AWPVLSADG
+406 AWPVIGADG

-421 EDGPW
+421 EIGPW
-426 DNTSESILK
+426 TNTPESILK
-435 EMEKRY
+435 EMENRY
-441 ATWRGMMG
+441 AKWRGMMG
-449 STKNNDFVKPKDQRE
+449 CTNN
-464 LARFGLARNCTF
+464 
-476 KNLMAQ
+476 NLMAQ

-490 GDYNMWRE
+490 DDYKLWCV
-498 NESSKDRVLA
+498 NEINKDSVLA
-508 DPKLSEEERKQ
+508 NPKLNEEERKQ
-519 QAERI
+519 QAASV
-524 PCLSNVFPRYVSSFT
+524 PCLSNVFPRYVASFSHD
-539 YEALRHHAEQF
+539 ALRRHAERF
-550 HAARQAMASFTS
+550 HAARQAKASFTS
-562 PLPQGQPAQ
+562 PLPEGQSAE

-593 CGPCRGAIQSS
+593 CGPCRSAIQSS

-618 LVFIAGEE
+618 LVFIAGEA

-675 DGRIVGEEYR
+675 DGRRVGEEYR
-685 INGLYNFKAEMERL
+685 INGLYNFKFEMEHLLQAFDRESRR
-699 IKAGL
+699 

>member
-1 MKQLL
+1 
-6 TLFLCGLFVL
+6 
-16 AAPACAQRIIQNP
+16 
-29 KALGCLNVSGGEL
+29 
-42 KASKVVFADTA
+42 
-53 TTVQFTMDYPAGST
+53 
-67 FRIAGT
+67 
-73 SYLVDENNRRYLV
+73 
-86 RSAEGL
+86 
-92 TLDAW
+92 
-97 VTSPADRTTHFT
+97 
-109 LHFEPLPKRTRVF
+109 
-122 DFIEYDGQRAFM
+122 
-134 LLGIHNG
+134 
-141 KQKLKMKT
+141 
-149 MEELASANVYPSLAD
+149 
-164 WFTTDS
+164 
-170 VTLRGRIEG
+170 
-179 YSAEAGFPTQ
+179 
-189 LEMSYKSVFDKDELV
+189 
-204 MVADIRP
+204 
-211 DGTFEKRWEVDY
+211 
-223 PKQHSFRWDKALP
+223 
-236 GMKYLEVFARPGD
+236 
-249 TINVT
+249 
-254 VRRGEDGLYRCIYHD
+254 
-269 GSSQAVERWLK
+269 
-280 SGLNLGGF
+280 
-288 TSRMYHFK
+288 
-296 GTPGEAEAQAEKL
+296 
-309 WQLTTYRLQTVAAR
+309 
-323 HHFTPMEMQLA
+323 
-334 MADAQVQYAMD
+334 
-345 VMDYAL
+345 
-351 GKMLNTEMVTA
+351 
-362 ADSAVH
+362 
-368 ATLRD
+368 
-373 TAFYGRLLRRIDF
+373 
-386 DNPLL
+386 
-391 MASGY
+391 
-396 YDILLNRIQY
+396 
-406 AWPVLSADG
+406 
-415 PVEITD
+415 
-421 EDGPW
+421 
-426 DNTSESILK
+426 
-435 EMEKRY
+435 
-441 ATWRGMMG
+441 
-449 STKNNDFVKPKDQRE
+449 
-464 LARFGLARNCTF
+464 
-476 KNLMAQ
+476 MAQ